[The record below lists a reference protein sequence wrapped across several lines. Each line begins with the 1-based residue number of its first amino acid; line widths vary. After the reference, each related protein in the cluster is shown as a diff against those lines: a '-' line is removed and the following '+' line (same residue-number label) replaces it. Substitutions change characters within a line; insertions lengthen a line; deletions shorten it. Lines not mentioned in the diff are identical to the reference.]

1 VLAEMTSVQ
10 DRVVNV
16 SASIGA
22 CLISPDLKPIYTD
35 IAVLMRAADRAMY
48 RAKALGKG
56 RTVFAEGADFE
67 PS

>member
-1 VLAEMTSVQ
+1 VQ
-10 DRVVNV
+10 DRAVNV

-22 CLISPDLKPIYTD
+22 CLISPELTPGYTD

-56 RTVFAEGADFE
+56 QTEFAREADFE
-67 PS
+67 T